1 MNLFIISILVFTLN
15 LPFGYWRINVKK
27 FSLQWF
33 LAIHLPIPFIIL
45 FRFFSG
51 AGFELFSFPFTIT
64 AFFLGQLVGAGIFK
78 IRRDTGAQPLSS
90 CLVMDVVRVR
100 K

>member
-1 MNLFIISILVFTLN
+1 MNLFIISSLVFMLN

-45 FRFFSG
+45 FRLFSET
-51 AGFELFSFPFTIT
+51 GFDLLSFPFTIT
-64 AFFLGQLVGAGIFK
+64 AFFLGQIVGAGIFNF
-78 IRRDTGAQPLSS
+78 RRNNGARPLSS
-90 CLVMDVVRVR
+90 CLVMDVARA
-100 K
+100 KK